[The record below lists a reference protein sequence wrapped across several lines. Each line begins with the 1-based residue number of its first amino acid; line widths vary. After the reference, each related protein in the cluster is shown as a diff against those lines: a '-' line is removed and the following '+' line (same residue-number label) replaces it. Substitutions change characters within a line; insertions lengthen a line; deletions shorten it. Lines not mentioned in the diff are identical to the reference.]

1 MLNTVIESNDVIVRT
16 LPLKEGKLLKKS
28 DGIKMWTYYFTD
40 GGFRVDPSSSPFIYN
55 KNIVVLVDENSI
67 SASEVFAGTI
77 QEMKRG
83 WVVGRRTFGKGT
95 IQKPLTPFTLFD
107 GKPLQI
113 SVTAGVY
120 TLNSGR
126 SPQGYGIIPDFH
138 ISRTGEP
145 VGENFDDVPPEDQTF
160 FNNIQFANSFWTQN
174 RSEELAQLSECVNK
188 EGRLG
193 KALRKKI
200 QEDERYGR
208 PYIGDYSLEL
218 AKDILMCA
226 PSRSDRILQ
235 SYLSTPYLK
244 KMETIE

>member
-1 MLNTVIESNDVIVRT
+1 M
-16 LPLKEGKLLKKS
+16 KKT
-28 DGIKMWTYYFTD
+28 DGIKTQTHYFTD
-40 GGFRVDPSSSPFIYN
+40 GGFQVDPSSSPFIYN

-95 IQKPLTPFTLFD
+95 LQKPLTPYTLFD
-107 GKPLQI
+107 GKPLGI
-113 SVTAGVY
+113 SITAGIY

-138 ISRTGEP
+138 VSRTGEP
-145 VGENFDDVPPEDQTF
+145 VGEDFNDISPEDQIF
-160 FNNIQFANSFWTQN
+160 FNNIQLENSPWIQN
-174 RSEELAQLSECVNK
+174 RPEELAQLSECVNK

-193 KALRKKI
+193 RALREKI
-200 QEDERYGR
+200 QGDERHAR
-208 PYIGDYSLEL
+208 PYISDYALEL

-226 PSRSDRILQ
+226 PPRSDRILQ
-235 SYLSTPYLK
+235 SHLVPALFEEKGNNRFPLANPWSSA
-244 KMETIE
+244 

>member
-1 MLNTVIESNDVIVRT
+1 M
-16 LPLKEGKLLKKS
+16 
-28 DGIKMWTYYFTD
+28 
-40 GGFRVDPSSSPFIYN
+40 
-55 KNIVVLVDENSI
+55 DENSI

-95 IQKPLTPFTLFD
+95 IQKPLTPFSLFD

-113 SVTAGVY
+113 FVTAGIY
-120 TLNSGR
+120 ALNSGR

-138 ISRTGEP
+138 VSRTGEP
-145 VGENFDDVPPEDQTF
+145 VGENSDDVSPEDQTF
-160 FNNIQFANSFWTQN
+160 LNNIQFENSPWIQN
-174 RSEELAQLSECVNK
+174 RPEELAQLSECVNK

-193 KALRKKI
+193 RALREKI

-226 PSRSDRILQ
+226 PPRPDRILQ
-235 SYLSTPYLK
+235 SHLSPP
-244 KMETIE
+244 